1 VWNRVKCFTE
11 IEEDSAN
18 VMPLFHPS
26 KPLISSIQQ
35 GSSSRLALGEAPLL
49 CRYWVMFFKMS
60 SQELTD
66 MLFKELAQDR
76 KEGNWS
82 IVSRVR
88 VTARFGDGRD
98 TVYYMTRPQVLVS
111 SPVCSHLIL
120 M

>member
-1 VWNRVKCFTE
+1 
-11 IEEDSAN
+11 
-18 VMPLFHPS
+18 MPLFHPS
-26 KPLISSIQQ
+26 KPLVSSIQQ

-49 CRYWVMFFKMS
+49 CRYQVMFFKMS

-82 IVSRVR
+82 IVSRIR

-98 TVYYMTRPQVLVS
+98 TCNFPFIRQITKSGGQIEQFCYDRSDAEGSFL
-111 SPVCSHLIL
+111 CSV
-120 M
+120 